1 MTKHILN
8 FILGSLTTWECDNER
23 VGEEI
28 RVLQDYLI
36 EHLTHNDNFLLEVI
50 LIHILITKDNE
61 LLGRKIRT
69 FLEDIKYE
77 LNDK

>member
-1 MTKHILN
+1 MGKHILN
-8 FILGSLTTWECDNER
+8 FILGSLTTWECDNGR

-28 RVLQDYLI
+28 RELQDYLI
-36 EHLTHNDNFLLEVI
+36 EYLTTNDNFLLEVI
-50 LIHILITKDNE
+50 LMYILITKENE

-69 FLEDIKYE
+69 FKQDIIDE